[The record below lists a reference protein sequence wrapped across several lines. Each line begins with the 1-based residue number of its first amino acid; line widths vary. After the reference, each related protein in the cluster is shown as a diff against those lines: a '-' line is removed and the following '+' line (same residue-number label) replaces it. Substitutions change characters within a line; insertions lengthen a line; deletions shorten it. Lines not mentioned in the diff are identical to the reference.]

1 MKKIINYILTFTV
14 GIMLASH
21 SYAKKIDKLNIF
33 IPPVGVGLLMVDA
46 VKDQELKKYVKDI
59 NVVRWN
65 NPDQLRAG
73 IIDGSIDITFV
84 PSYVSANFYNK
95 GIKFKMLNIVTGGIL
110 YIISTDKSIKTI
122 QDLKGKTVVVPFQN
136 DMPDLV
142 LKAMIKKLKLN
153 NVNIKYVATPTVAVK
168 MALSGKADTLLIPE
182 VAGTKIQ
189 MIAKKKK
196 GITFYRSIN
205 LSKEYGKIFNTKP
218 YIPQAG
224 VAIRE
229 EFANKH
235 SDFLKAFN
243 KAMKKS
249 ADALL
254 SDKNRVVK
262 VTNSMWKN
270 QGEIFAKSIKHWN
283 IQVDSTSKVKPEI
296 EFFYNVMYDLKPAI
310 IGGKLPDNDFYM
322 DY

>member
-1 MKKIINYILTFTV
+1 MKKIINYIVTFTV
-14 GIMLASH
+14 CVMCTSY
-21 SYAKKIDKLNIF
+21 SYAKKIDKLDLF
-33 IPPVGVGLLMVDA
+33 IPPVGIGLLIADA
-46 VKDQELKKYVKDI
+46 AKDQELKKYVNNI

-84 PSYVSANFYNK
+84 PSYVAANFYNK
-95 GIKFKMLNIVTGGIL
+95 GIKFKMLNIITGGIL

-122 QDLKGKTVVVPFQN
+122 QDLKDKTVVVPFQN

-142 LKAMIKKLKLN
+142 LKAMIKKLKIN
-153 NVNIKYVATPTVAVK
+153 NINIKYVTTPTVAVK

-189 MIAKKKK
+189 IIAKKKK

-224 VAIRE
+224 VAVRE
-229 EFANKH
+229 EFANNHPK
-235 SDFLKAFN
+235 FLKALN
-243 KAMKKS
+243 ETMKKS
-249 ADALL
+249 AKALL
-254 SDKNRVVK
+254 SDENRVIK
-262 VTNSMWKN
+262 ITNSIWKN

-283 IQVDSTSKVKPEI
+283 MQVDSASKVKPEI
-296 EFFYNVMYDLKPAI
+296 EFFYNIMYNLKPAI
-310 IGGKLPDNDFYM
+310 IGGKLPSDDFYM

>member
-1 MKKIINYILTFTV
+1 MKKITNYILTFTLC
-14 GIMLASH
+14 IILASH

-283 IQVDSTSKVKPEI
+283 IKVDSTSKVKPEI